1 MIDEGYIKFSAIW
14 EEQEPLPKETL
25 TKLIDCRD
33 KMYQHGLIGA
43 YPNGIGFGNISIRWK
58 NSHDFII
65 SGSATG
71 GIPRSAVNHYTH
83 VYRVDIE
90 ENRLF
95 CQGPVVASSESMS
108 HAAIYKSRVEV
119 QSIIHVHHLELWKN
133 LLRKV
138 PTTPEDVA
146 SGTPEMAYAL
156 MDLLKPPSDS
166 DTGIIAMEGHREG
179 IIVYGPSLAGAA
191 NYLLQIT
198 FSMLEHKL

>member
-14 EEQEPLPKETL
+14 KKQEPLPKESL
-25 TKLIDCRD
+25 TTLIDCRD
-33 KMYQHGLIGA
+33 KMHQHGLIGA

-58 NSHDFII
+58 NSHAFII

-71 GIPRSAVNHYTH
+71 GIPRSEVNHYTH
-83 VYRVDIE
+83 VYHVDIE

-108 HAAIYKSRVEV
+108 HAAIYRSRIDV
-119 QSIIHVHHLELWKN
+119 QSIIHIHHLELWRN

-156 MDLLKPPSDS
+156 MDLLKAPFDS

-179 IIVYGPSLAGAA
+179 IIVYGPSLAVATSCI
-191 NYLLQIT
+191 LQKK